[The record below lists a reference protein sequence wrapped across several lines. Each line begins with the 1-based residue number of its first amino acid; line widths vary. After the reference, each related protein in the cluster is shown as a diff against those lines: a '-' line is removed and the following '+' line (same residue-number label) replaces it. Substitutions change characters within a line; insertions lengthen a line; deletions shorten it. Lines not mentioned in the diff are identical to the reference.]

1 MSALKILERSVVQS
15 NPLIEARKKMS
26 VTELRLFI
34 LGLQDIK
41 PHIKDEN
48 VHDLE
53 FPETLI
59 PHNDLVELFGNKN
72 NGNINNLKKQIK
84 KAYNGCIEL
93 SYKHGGFGFRH
104 IYRKMD
110 YIPQTGL
117 LIQFDD
123 EIKEHILEIL
133 NQAYTTYKVK
143 TLFPLSSEYAW
154 RLLELMLEKQGHFK
168 DNEEVFRLMSIEEIR
183 FSFNI
188 SDDLY
193 SGRMDNFKKYVIAN
207 PIKEIN
213 EKTDYIIRY
222 ETLREGN
229 KKIKGFKFYMKYKEV
244 VKLKEKEKPAPALPA
259 PPVEEKPTPAPAP
272 VLSPA
277 PMSDRDELKQ
287 AMKGEGLKDASINTW
302 LKRYGV
308 EGAAASW
315 QLAVEHASNR
325 TGVQTKSPSRI
336 AYLKHC
342 MDQNIAYTNSIEA
355 ELKAE
360 IDTREKEKAEEKKQA
375 EKAMKEGFEKI
386 GFTSDRYGSDLQS
399 TGSIMGVDEEPLE
412 PQKLTKEKLE
422 TLIEIAQ
429 TVGLESDSFKNAIH
443 NLGYNSRTLFSK
455 YGSKFI
461 GKLYRR

>member
-41 PHIKDEN
+41 PHIKDEK

-143 TLFPLSSEYAW
+143 TLFQ
-154 RLLELMLEKQGHFK
+154 LLK
-168 DNEEVFRLMSIEEIR
+168 
-183 FSFNI
+183 SF
-188 SDDLY
+188 
-193 SGRMDNFKKYVIAN
+193 
-207 PIKEIN
+207 
-213 EKTDYIIRY
+213 
-222 ETLREGN
+222 
-229 KKIKGFKFYMKYKEV
+229 
-244 VKLKEKEKPAPALPA
+244 
-259 PPVEEKPTPAPAP
+259 
-272 VLSPA
+272 
-277 PMSDRDELKQ
+277 
-287 AMKGEGLKDASINTW
+287 
-302 LKRYGV
+302 
-308 EGAAASW
+308 
-315 QLAVEHASNR
+315 
-325 TGVQTKSPSRI
+325 
-336 AYLKHC
+336 
-342 MDQNIAYTNSIEA
+342 
-355 ELKAE
+355 
-360 IDTREKEKAEEKKQA
+360 
-375 EKAMKEGFEKI
+375 
-386 GFTSDRYGSDLQS
+386 
-399 TGSIMGVDEEPLE
+399 
-412 PQKLTKEKLE
+412 
-422 TLIEIAQ
+422 
-429 TVGLESDSFKNAIH
+429 
-443 NLGYNSRTLFSK
+443 
-455 YGSKFI
+455 
-461 GKLYRR
+461 